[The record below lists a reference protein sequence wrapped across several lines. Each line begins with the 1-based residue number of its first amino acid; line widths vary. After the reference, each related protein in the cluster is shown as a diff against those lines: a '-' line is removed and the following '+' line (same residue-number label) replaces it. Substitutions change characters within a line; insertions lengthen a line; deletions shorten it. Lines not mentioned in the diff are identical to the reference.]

1 MGLKYLFILVYTI
14 YAAVYVQ
21 KKLVAC
27 NIYGLR
33 LVLCLTERLFDVCE
47 EHKKVRPYFLWPIS
61 KAKKS
66 YYNIGGPFQRIEVLL
81 PQNVHD
87 NR

>member
-1 MGLKYLFILVYTI
+1 MYK
-14 YAAVYVQ
+14 

-66 YYNIGGPFQRIEVLL
+66 YYNIHRRAPFQRIEVLL